1 MVPKAKERKAV
12 AKTNYVNMKDEF
24 ENDNDAGDDDEEK
37 VMVVVLNRKTN
48 LIWTRFCAWVE
59 PE

>member
-37 VMVVVLNRKTN
+37 VMVMVLKRKTN